1 MPRPKRMLWGRW
13 GRSHRPQRASSH
25 VSGNQSVS
33 CLFPCGSMWAG
44 LAQGVPG
51 LWVWL
56 TEDAE
61 MLQALQVCIFQ
72 FQLLFPGQ
80 LLGDHA
86 SIAQA
91 SPQPRDGR
99 SHTETDTLVPSAP
112 LLGCVLLFPTV
123 FHRPPGLP
131 PAEGLAAHCNCV

>member
-1 MPRPKRMLWGRW
+1 MSLSLWLYVG
-13 GRSHRPQRASSH
+13 
-25 VSGNQSVS
+25 
-33 CLFPCGSMWAG
+33 WAG
-44 LAQGVPG
+44 PGVPG

-61 MLQALQVCIFQ
+61 MLQALQVCAFQ

-91 SPQPRDGR
+91 SPQPRDRR
-99 SHTETDTLVPSAP
+99 SHAETDSLVPSAP

-123 FHRPPGLP
+123 FMDPQACLLLR
-131 PAEGLAAHCNCV
+131 A

>member
-1 MPRPKRMLWGRW
+1 MT
-13 GRSHRPQRASSH
+13 
-25 VSGNQSVS
+25 GNQSVS
-33 CLFPCGSMWAG
+33 HLFLSQWLYVGWAG
-44 LAQGVPG
+44 PGVLG

-72 FQLLFPGQ
+72 FQLLLPGQ

-91 SPQPRDGR
+91 SPQPRDKR
-99 SHTETDTLVPSAP
+99 SHAEADTLDPSGPIARMCP
-112 LLGCVLLFPTV
+112 AFP
-123 FHRPPGLP
+123 
-131 PAEGLAAHCNCV
+131 NCVPWSPRPASC